1 MNFSASA
8 VEKRTASMSVFAQIL
23 TAVGIVVVIIGTF
36 MAVWGALEEWVY
48 VDDAV
53 AEMSGLIRLMN
64 GIGWLIA
71 ALCMSAIGAT
81 LHAIQAIAVNVA
93 KISDTGD

>member
-36 MAVWGALEEWVY
+36 MGPSAN
-48 VDDAV
+48 
-53 AEMSGLIRLMN
+53 AE
-64 GIGWLIA
+64 GWL
-71 ALCMSAIGAT
+71 
-81 LHAIQAIAVNVA
+81 
-93 KISDTGD
+93 